1 MSSFL
6 DCGGGEAADSAG
18 VAVGFEVGND
28 VNLEVEIGVDL
39 GVSTVDS
46 GVGADDA
53 LWVGDGACAGV
64 GFGVGL
70 GLGTISIC
78 WRLFRKSSRNRFSSS
93 DDWVKLRNG
102 YTKIRSK
109 SAGTMRPRIRDLSL
123 SGRKIS
129 KRCSFRIV
137 GPLKEITFVAFFAKP

>member
-1 MSSFL
+1 MISSFL

-18 VAVGFEVGND
+18 LAVGFEVGND

-64 GFGVGL
+64 GFGVEL
-70 GLGTISIC
+70 GARDDFHLLAAFQKKLSQPFLVVGRLGKAAERTHENQEQK
-78 WRLFRKSSRNRFSSS
+78 RRNDETTNSRSE
-93 DDWVKLRNG
+93 
-102 YTKIRSK
+102 
-109 SAGTMRPRIRDLSL
+109 
-123 SGRKIS
+123 
-129 KRCSFRIV
+129 SF
-137 GPLKEITFVAFFAKP
+137 GP

>member
-1 MSSFL
+1 MLLVVSTKYPPTVSLFRLRRWGGPGGYPSFL

-18 VAVGFEVGND
+18 LAVGFEVGND

-64 GFGVGL
+64 GFGVEL

-78 WRLFRKSSRNRFSSS
+78 WRLFRKALATVSRR
-93 DDWVKLRNG
+93 RTIG
-102 YTKIRSK
+102 
-109 SAGTMRPRIRDLSL
+109 
-123 SGRKIS
+123 
-129 KRCSFRIV
+129 
-137 GPLKEITFVAFFAKP
+137 